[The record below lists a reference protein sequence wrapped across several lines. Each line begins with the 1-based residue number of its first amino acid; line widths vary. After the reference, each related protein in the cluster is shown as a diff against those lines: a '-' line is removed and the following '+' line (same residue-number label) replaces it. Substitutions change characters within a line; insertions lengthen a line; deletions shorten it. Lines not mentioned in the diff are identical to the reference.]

1 MSLEVEV
8 GQIIE
13 NKIVDISFDGKA
25 VLKQD
30 NLTIFTD
37 SGVIGDVVKVEIEK
51 LKKSYVLAKTIEIVE
66 KSPHRIESRCEYS
79 NVCGGCQF
87 QDFNYDEELKLKK
100 SKVRNDLERIGKI
113 QDYKLYDTIGAEE
126 LDHYRNNIQMP
137 IMKSKGKAV
146 IGYFEKA
153 SHRIVDIDKCL
164 IQEEIAG
171 EIIKSLKE
179 FIEEENVS
187 CYNRRDNKGLLR
199 HVIIR
204 TSKATKETM
213 VILVING
220 RDVPNLEVFV
230 SKLMKIKEV
239 TSLYLNVNKERTN
252 LVTGYKYKLVFGEK
266 KITDK
271 IGNLEYK
278 ISPQSFFQVNTK
290 QAEKLYEKVAEFA
303 NLSGDEVVVDL
314 YSGIGTIG
322 LYLADKAKEIVGVEV
337 VERAVMDA
345 KLNVKINNIEN
356 AKFFEGTSEKMLP
369 VLEQVGIVPD
379 VLVLDP
385 PRKGCDEAL
394 LEDIVKYEPK
404 KIVYVSCNSATLAR
418 DVKYLEEN
426 GYKVREVQPVDMFA
440 RSGHVECIALLQR
453 EIM

>member
-87 QDFNYDEELKLKK
+87 QDFDYDEELKLKK

-204 TSKATKETM
+204 TSKATKEAM

-220 RDVPNLEVFV
+220 KDVPNLEVFV

-252 LVTGYKYKLVFGEK
+252 LVTGDKYKLVFGEK

-345 KLNVKINNIEN
+345 KLNAKINNIEN

-440 RSGHVECIALLQR
+440 RSGHVECIALIQR
-453 EIM
+453 ETM